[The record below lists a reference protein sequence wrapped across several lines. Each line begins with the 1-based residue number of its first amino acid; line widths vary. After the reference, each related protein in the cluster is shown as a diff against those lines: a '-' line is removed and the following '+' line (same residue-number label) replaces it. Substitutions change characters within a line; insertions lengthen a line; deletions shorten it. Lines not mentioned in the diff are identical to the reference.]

1 MAVDLHKVDFQIT
14 ATDRA
19 SMVIKG
25 VQKSIGGLT
34 SSYGALAGA
43 VTAALGAGGMGAFL
57 SDAIRVRS
65 ALDDLADTTGDNV
78 RTLDGLRRQAYV
90 SGVELEAMGG
100 ALTKLARNLNNADDE
115 GQAAAQA
122 LKAIGLNVENLRT
135 MKPADAMLEVA
146 RALDKFEDGAGK
158 VAVAQALMGKEGAKQ
173 LPLLKDLA
181 QAGELQGK
189 ITAQQAAEAER
200 TEKEWRKL
208 VLAFKDGKDAL
219 ATWLIPEIGNLIE
232 QMREGIRIA
241 GGFGAALRI
250 FGTSG
255 AFSSPREIIVKSQE
269 NIAQLESSL
278 SIMRGLSGYEA
289 TTALTEQRIADER
302 KRIAFAK
309 FLQQQDAL
317 SGRTG
322 DEFLDARDLRAR
334 QKPILDPGKLGGKD
348 REKKGDKLTDAQ
360 IARMTA
366 ESWEDFDKEVRKGIQ
381 ELQEFE
387 AAGRKAIEEHNKKLE
402 AEGIAGWIKLA
413 ETMQDAADT
422 MVYTWDQFG
431 NRIEVTAEQWRE
443 MQDEAKKATEF
454 ARDLGLTFT
463 SAFEDAIVGGK
474 GLRDVLKGLEQ
485 DLLRIGTRR
494 LVTEPLADAI
504 SGAVKGSDFFKTIAS
519 AIGGWF
525 GGGKAEG
532 GSVWGGTPYV
542 VGERGPELFVPR
554 QAGNIVPNDELRA
567 TRRDRPTVVINITT
581 PDIGSFRAAQAQI
594 AADMGMALEQGRRFR

>member
-1 MAVDLHKVDFQIT
+1 MARKVNVTEERLELT
-14 ATDRA
+14 AVDRA
-19 SMVIKG
+19 SAVVKG
-25 VQKSIGGLT
+25 LQNSVGGLR
-34 SSYGALAGA
+34 SQYVALAGA

-122 LKAIGLNVENLRT
+122 LKAIGLNVESLRT

-146 RALDKFEDGAGK
+146 RALDKFADGSGK

-181 QAGELQGK
+181 EAGALQGK

-200 TEKEWRKL
+200 IEKEWRKL
-208 VLAFKDGKDAL
+208 VLAFKDGKDAI

-255 AFSSPREIIVKSQE
+255 AFSSPHEIITSAQE
-269 NIAQLESSL
+269 DIAQMEQGLGT
-278 SIMRGLSGYEA
+278 MRGLRGYDA
-289 TTALTEQRIADER
+289 QIALTERRIADAR
-302 KRIAFAK
+302 KRIEFAK
-309 FLQQQDAL
+309 FLQRQDAL

-322 DEFLDARDLRAR
+322 DEMLDARDLRAR
-334 QKPILDPGKLGGKD
+334 HKPVLDPGKLGGKERD
-348 REKKGDKLTDAQ
+348 KKDNALTASQ

-366 ESWEDFDKEVRKGIQ
+366 ESWEDFDKEVRQGIVA
-381 ELQEFE
+381 LQEWE
-387 AAGRKAIEEHNKKLE
+387 AAGRKAIEDHNKKLE

-431 NRIEVTAEQWRE
+431 NRIEVTAERWKE
-443 MQDEAKKATEF
+443 MQDEAQKTKDF

-463 SAFEDAIVGGK
+463 SAFEDAIVEGK
-474 GLRDVLKGLEQ
+474 NLRDVVKGLGQ
-485 DLLRIGTRR
+485 DVARIITRKT
-494 LVTEPLADAI
+494 VTEPL
-504 SGAVKGSDFFKTIAS
+504 GK
-519 AIGGWF
+519 AIGGFVEGIDWKGIF
-525 GGGKAEG
+525 GFATGGDFTVG
-532 GSVWGGTPYV
+532 GAGGTDSQLVAFRATP
-542 VGERGPELFVPR
+542 GERVSVRTPEQADGGVTVIQHINFAVGIRGEVRAELAAQLPR
-554 QAGNIVPNDELRA
+554 IAEV
-567 TRRDRPTVVINITT
+567 
-581 PDIGSFRAAQAQI
+581 SRAAVLDAR
-594 AADMGMALEQGRRFR
+594 LRGRPG